1 MNSRLPAFALLT
13 LLLALSHAHGQAS
26 DASYQQSVS
35 PASTSLTISTSSSV
49 VGLESPPT
57 LTAAVAYPATGQTTG
72 NVTFTV
78 ESGSTVVA
86 TGTVGVNL
94 TGLASWV
101 PSLPTCS
108 YTIHAAYSGDSNL
121 LGSAS
126 GVINQTVLGPED
138 FSLSAS
144 PLSIAQGQSAA
155 APVSVTSINGFHG
168 VISFTCATPTSEV
181 DCESLP
187 GSLSVPASTGVTL
200 PSTSAGDV
208 SLNVTT
214 FPTTVQHA
222 AIAGAFLLSLLSL
235 RRRRRRLLPA
245 SAALALLL
253 TGCGTPTRYVQ
264 HDGTPKGSYSI
275 TVTGTS
281 GQLSHSQTVLL
292 TVR

>member
-35 PASTSLTISTSSSV
+35 QAPTSLTISTSSSV

-57 LTAAVAYPATGQTTG
+57 LTAAVAYPATGQATG

-94 TGLASWV
+94 TGRRVGFHLCQRAATRFMPPTVAIPISWV
-101 PSLPTCS
+101 V
-108 YTIHAAYSGDSNL
+108 G
-121 LGSAS
+121 S

-144 PLSIAQGQSAA
+144 PLSVAQGQSAA

-168 VISFTCATPTSEV
+168 VISFTCATPPRRWT
-181 DCESLP
+181 
-187 GSLSVPASTGVTL
+187 ASRCQDR
-200 PSTSAGDV
+200 SAC
-208 SLNVTT
+208 
-214 FPTTVQHA
+214 PH
-222 AIAGAFLLSLLSL
+222 
-235 RRRRRRLLPA
+235 RL
-245 SAALALLL
+245 
-253 TGCGTPTRYVQ
+253 V
-264 HDGTPKGSYSI
+264 
-275 TVTGTS
+275 
-281 GQLSHSQTVLL
+281 
-292 TVR
+292 

>member
-13 LLLALSHAHGQAS
+13 LLLALSAHGQAS

-35 PASTSLTISTSSSV
+35 QAPTSLTISTSSSV

-78 ESGSTVVA
+78 ESGSAVVA

-101 PSLPTCS
+101 PSLPAGS

-121 LGSAS
+121 LGSVS

-138 FSLSAS
+138 FSLSSS
-144 PLSIAQGQSAA
+144 PLSVAQGQSAA

-181 DCESLP
+181 DCGLLP
-187 GSLSVPASTGVTL
+187 GSISVPAPAGVTL
-200 PSTSAGDV
+200 PSTSAGNV

-222 AIAGAFLLSLLSL
+222 GIAGAFLLSLLSFK
-235 RRRRRRLLPA
+235 RRKRRFVPA

-253 TGCGTPTRYVQ
+253 TGCGTGTRYVQ

-281 GQLSHSQTVLL
+281 GQLSHSQAVLVTVQ
-292 TVR
+292 